1 MATLSRVRGI
11 AAALGGMIA
20 RKVMIPYP
28 ANGAI
33 TIQDGLHEL
42 TKAGVGAYTL
52 AAPTAAQV
60 GTQLIIT
67 STTANAHVVTATGLL
82 DNGVTGGSKNTAT
95 FAAFPGAT
103 ITLIAIDDLKWKVQS
118 SNVVTVA

>member
-1 MATLSRVRGI
+1 MRGI
-11 AAALGGMIA
+11 AVALGGMIA

-28 ANGAI
+28 QNGAI

-52 AAPTAAQV
+52 AAPTAAIV

-82 DNGVTGGSKNTAT
+82 DNGVAGGSKTTAT

-103 ITLIAIDDLKWKVQS
+103 ITLIATDDLKWKVQS
-118 SNVVTVA
+118 SNAVTVA